1 MAAAARQQQR
11 QRAAGW
17 QAASLAA
24 WRQRC
29 GSTALLAAAP
39 RREAWAAQRW
49 QRGSGGQCVSSAMEV
64 GMAAANA
71 ATAML
76 PLYSAAVA
84 TKTSAATAMVGA
96 QITTNNQLKGRQQL
110 GNGDGNGEDD
120 SNNNF
125 GDRWVIITLFCDV
138 NKWYCN
144 LFGDVNERVYFGD
157 VNKHLVMLMD
167 RGIVF

>member
-125 GDRWVIITLFCDV
+125 GDR
-138 NKWYCN
+138 
-144 LFGDVNERVYFGD
+144 
-157 VNKHLVMLMD
+157 
-167 RGIVF
+167 